1 MKEKKIFLSSLIGPA
16 FYEVHRDIAAN
27 KHVHYWLKG
36 GRGSGKSSFVS
47 LEIILGMMADP
58 KAHAVVLRKVAVNL
72 KDSVFEQLWWAIR
85 SLGVEDQ
92 WESKLSPMEMVYKK
106 TGQKIIFKGADKPR
120 KIKSAKFREGYVKYI
135 WYEEVDEF
143 SGMGEI
149 RTINQ
154 SLMRGGE
161 DFCGILL
168 L

>member
-92 WESKLSPMEMVYKK
+92 WERRCDLFFRKQSGGIFTEK
-106 TGQKIIFKGADKPR
+106 TGASLAGNKRGKRRGSGTDCTQLG
-120 KIKSAKFREGYVKYI
+120 SAAVYSFAEQ
-135 WYEEVDEF
+135 W
-143 SGMGEI
+143 
-149 RTINQ
+149 
-154 SLMRGGE
+154 RGNH
-161 DFCGILL
+161 
-168 L
+168 

>member
-135 WYEEVDEF
+135 W
-143 SGMGEI
+143 
-149 RTINQ
+149 N
-154 SLMRGGE
+154 GGNSYH
-161 DFCGILL
+161 
-168 L
+168 